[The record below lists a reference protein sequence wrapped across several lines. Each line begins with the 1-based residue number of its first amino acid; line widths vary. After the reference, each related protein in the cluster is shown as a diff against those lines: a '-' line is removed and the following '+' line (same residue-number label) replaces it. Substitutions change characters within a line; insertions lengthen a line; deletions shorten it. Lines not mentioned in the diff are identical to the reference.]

1 MVTQLAEVQAQV
13 QQFWAPLFMEE
24 LRASLLLGSLVNK
37 DYEGQIK
44 NKGDKVRVSMVKKPS
59 GQTRT
64 IGTDADSFDTALL
77 ETEYVDV
84 SANKRFVAG
93 FDLVD
98 LVQIQ
103 SQIGDQN
110 SKIREALMYS
120 VQEQINDYLYSLVAP
135 SSSPAHAITGVT
147 TFAKAQVLQARTLA
161 AGSKWA
167 KAANKYILS
176 SPNHYADLLN
186 ETTFTSSDYVGP
198 NEPLTVGGQMAMRR
212 FGFNIFED
220 DSRSGDTSLAFH
232 PDFLLWVMQT
242 QPTFQLSS
250 KHSQKQFG
258 YVLSVDL
265 IGGAALGIEGD
276 VKHISFNG

>member
-13 QQFWAPLFMEE
+13 QEFWSDLFMEE

-37 DYEGQIK
+37 DYTGEIK
-44 NKGDKVRVSMVKKPS
+44 AMGNKVNVSMIRKPQ

-64 IGTDADSFDTALL
+64 VGTDADSFETSLLDT
-77 ETEYVDV
+77 VDV
-84 SANKRFVAG
+84 EVTANKRFVAG

-98 LVQIQ
+98 LVQLQ
-103 SQIGDQN
+103 SQIGNKD
-110 SKIREALMYS
+110 SKIREALLYS

-135 SSSPAHAITGVT
+135 SSSPNHVITGVT

-167 KAANKYILS
+167 KDPNKFILC

-186 ETTFTSSDYVGP
+186 ETTFTSSDYVAP
-198 NEPLTVGGQMAMRR
+198 EEKLIVGGQPAMRR

-232 PDFLLWVMQT
+232 PDFLLWVMQKA
-242 QPTFQLSS
+242 PTFQISN
-250 KHSQKQFG
+250 KHAMKQFG
-258 YVLSVDL
+258 YVLSVDIL
-265 IGGAALGIEGD
+265 GGAGLGIEGD

>member
-13 QQFWAPLFMEE
+13 QEFWAPLFMEE

-37 DYEGQIK
+37 EYQGEIK
-44 NKGDKVRVSMVKKPS
+44 NLGNKVTVSMIKKPQ

-64 IGTDADSFDTALL
+64 VGVDADSFETSLL
-77 ETEYVDV
+77 ETEYVEV
-84 SANKRFVAG
+84 TANKRFVAG

-98 LVQIQ
+98 LVQLQ
-103 SQIGDQN
+103 SQIGAQD
-110 SKIREALMYS
+110 SKIREALLYS
-120 VQEQINDYLYSLVAP
+120 VQEQVNEYLYGLVAP
-135 SSSPAHAITGVT
+135 SASPDHTITGVT

-167 KAANKYILS
+167 KDPNKYILC

-220 DSRSGDTSLAFH
+220 DSRTGDYSLAFH
-232 PDFLLWVMQT
+232 PDFLLWVMQK
-242 QPTFQLSS
+242 QPTFQISS
-250 KHSQKQFG
+250 QHANKKFG
-258 YVLSVDL
+258 FVLSVDL

-276 VKHISFNG
+276 VKHITFEG